1 MNILL
6 LMAGDSQRFEDAGY
20 IYPKNLIEIAG
31 LPLVER
37 VVGQLDSL
45 RSGGARLLVVVQED
59 EAKQFHTVDVIRLLV
74 PDATAVTV
82 PRLDSG
88 AACTALLAI
97 DEIEPDVPL
106 LVFNGD
112 QILTEGLSEALDDF
126 IHRDLDG
133 GLVVFPAV
141 HPRWS
146 YVKTGGDG
154 LVIEASEKRPISRR
168 ATAGTYYFRR
178 GSDFLR
184 ATMRM
189 IGKDAHVQ
197 GRYFICPV
205 YNELVLEQAR
215 IGVYEVP
222 QSSYFSLATPQGV
235 QQYEEYLAAERRV
248 QIGA

>member
-6 LMAGDSQRFEDAGY
+6 LMAGDSKRFEDAGY
-20 IYPKNLIEIAG
+20 LYPKNLIEIAG

-37 VVGQLDSL
+37 VIGQLDSL
-45 RSGGARLLVVVQED
+45 RMNGARLIVVIQED
-59 EAKQFHTVDVIRLLV
+59 EAKQFHTGEVIRLLV
-74 PDATAVTV
+74 PDATVVAV

-97 DEIEPDVPL
+97 EEIDPDVPL

-112 QILTEGLSEALDDF
+112 QVLTEGLQDALEDF
-126 IHRDLDG
+126 AARDLDG
-133 GLVVFPAV
+133 GVIVFLAV

-146 YVKTGGDG
+146 YVKTGSDG
-154 LVIEASEKRPISRR
+154 LVLEASEKRPISRN
-168 ATAGTYYFRR
+168 ATAGTYYFKR
-178 GSDFLR
+178 GEDFLR

-197 GRYFICPV
+197 GRYFICPA

-215 IGVYEVP
+215 IGIYEIS
-222 QSSYFSLATPQGV
+222 QSAYFSLSTPQGV
-235 QQYEEYLAAERRV
+235 QQYEEHLTARRRAEAR
-248 QIGA
+248 A